1 MNFRT
6 KIIYDIVQPRWP
18 RLPVGLGHPQKRFS
32 QLNYQQSAMM
42 KTDAGTCAWSLSVS
56 VLTTYSRLSNYFLPG
71 LFDMAL
77 NNLGFLGLK
86 NHIYWPKGITI
97 LATKVYC
104 YLASTLI
111 SSFWPIWFFR
121 VADIVCGLWYRP
133 NLSITCRLK
142 AILQSLPVIC
152 PLILTFFNI

>member
-77 NNLGFLGLK
+77 KKPRFFRFKKPYILAKRN
-86 NHIYWPKGITI
+86 NHIGHKSVLLFSVNTYKFL
-97 LATKVYC
+97 LADMVFSCGRY
-104 YLASTLI
+104 
-111 SSFWPIWFFR
+111 
-121 VADIVCGLWYRP
+121 GLWP
-133 NLSITCRLK
+133 MVQT
-142 AILQSLPVIC
+142 QSLDHV
-152 PLILTFFNI
+152 